1 MSTPRI
7 NCRPEGTLCELL
19 VDSSIGAPA
28 QRREA
33 PYRAVAMLDPEE
45 LEVYLY
51 GLSVVNR
58 PARSLERIVAGP
70 VLYR

>member
-1 MSTPRI
+1 M
-7 NCRPEGTLCELL
+7 
-19 VDSSIGAPA
+19 GAPA

-45 LEVYLY
+45 LEVYLE

-70 VLYR
+70 ALYR